1 MNPRPILGAAEM
13 RAAEEAVIA
22 AGTLVET
29 LMERAGVGVAEAAR
43 LFSGGMPA
51 LILCGPGNNGGDGYV
66 AARHLKAMGA
76 SVRVAALGC
85 PSGGA
90 AGAARSAWDGP
101 IETLEEARPAPL
113 LIDCLFGTG
122 LTRPLAAD
130 VAGALAR
137 LAAGA
142 RLRVAVD
149 LPSGVATDHGAIL
162 SPVPTFDMTIVPG
175 ALKPAH
181 RLQPAAARCGRLVLV
196 DIGLGPIP
204 SLLTEISRPV
214 LPAPRPDDHKYS
226 RGMVAVVGGS
236 MAGAA
241 LLAATAAQRAG
252 AGYVMLAGGA
262 GAGGPL
268 ALVHGAAPD
277 AGALGRLV
285 EDRRIGALV
294 IGPGLGRDAQ
304 ARACL
309 EVALA
314 AGRPL
319 ILDADALV
327 LLAGDPGRLAALPTR
342 PILTPHEGEFGQL
355 FGEIAGSKIDRA
367 RVAAARSGAVVV
379 LKGADTIV
387 ADADGRAAI
396 GPPAP
401 AWLASAGTGDVLAGI
416 AGAMLA
422 RGLDSFDAA
431 CAAVWLHGEAA
442 GRAGPGL
449 IADDLAAQLPGLLGE
464 CA

>member
-1 MNPRPILGAAEM
+1 
-13 RAAEEAVIA
+13 
-22 AGTLVET
+22 
-29 LMERAGVGVAEAAR
+29 
-43 LFSGGMPA
+43 
-51 LILCGPGNNGGDGYV
+51 
-66 AARHLKAMGA
+66 
-76 SVRVAALGC
+76 
-85 PSGGA
+85 
-90 AGAARSAWDGP
+90 
-101 IETLEEARPAPL
+101 
-113 LIDCLFGTG
+113 GTG
-122 LTRPLAAD
+122 LARPLAAD
-130 VAGALAR
+130 VTGALAR

-149 LPSGVATDHGAIL
+149 LPSGVATDDGAIL

-196 DIGLGPIP
+196 DIGLGPMP

-327 LLAGDPGRLAALPTR
+327 LLAGDPTRLAALPTR
-342 PILTPHEGEFGQL
+342 PILTPHEGEFGHL

-367 RVAAARSGAVVV
+367 RVAAARSGAVVL